1 MPHIQSLRLTDFRSY
16 TTLDLAL
23 DGRPV
28 VFFGANGAGKTNLLE
43 AISFLSPGRGLRR
56 AKLEDIVR
64 RVDTLSQPA
73 WGVTA
78 HLTPTPDASDSDP
91 IKIGVGQVPNYP
103 KRRVMR
109 VNGQNAKSQELSA
122 LLNLVWLTPAQDRLF
137 TGPATDRRKF
147 LDRFTLAHTPQHGA
161 NTNRY
166 EKARSERNRLLSEH
180 VRDDV
185 WYKALEADLAHYG
198 ALIAL
203 ARAVTLKTLSEQITQ
218 RPNGVFPKA
227 YIEFDGQY
235 EVMAQ
240 NGMTFDLLEET
251 IKHDLLTSHTTDMR
265 AGRTLQG
272 VHKTDLRVTYVPK
285 NMPAAD
291 CSTGEQKA
299 LLIGLTLAH
308 CHAFSAHTPFLLL
321 DEVAAHLDTDRRAAL
336 MEECLDLN
344 TQVFMTG
351 TDVNLFE
358 GFKDR
363 AQYFKIDG
371 STATQIPWV
380 AIDNG

>member
-1 MPHIQSLRLTDFRSY
+1 MPYIQSLRLTDFRSY
-16 TTLDLAL
+16 TQLDLAL

-64 RVDTLSQPA
+64 RVGPTSQPA

-78 HLTPTPDASDSDP
+78 YLTPSQNSPDIDP
-91 IKIGVGQVPNYP
+91 IKIGVGQVPAYP

-109 VNGQNAKSQELSA
+109 VNNQNAKSQDLSA
-122 LLNLVWLTPAQDRLF
+122 LIHLVWLTPAQDRLF
-137 TGPATDRRKF
+137 TGPASDRRKF
-147 LDRFTLAHTPQHGA
+147 LDRFTLAHDPHHGA

-166 EKARSERNRLLSEH
+166 EKARSERNRLLSDRVHDEA
-180 VRDDV
+180 
-185 WYKALEADLAHYG
+185 WYKALETDMAHYG
-198 ALIAL
+198 ALIAC
-203 ARAVTLKTLSEQITQ
+203 ARSVTLKTLSEQIKR
-218 RPNGVFPKA
+218 RPDGVFPKA
-227 YIEFDGQY
+227 HIEFEGEYEILAQDGMS
-235 EVMAQ
+235 V
-240 NGMTFDLLEET
+240 DLLQDR
-251 IKHDLLTSHTTDMR
+251 IKDDLFRLRAIDMR

-272 VHKTDLRVTYVPK
+272 IHRTDLRVTYIPK

-308 CHAFSAHTPFLLL
+308 CHAFKAQAPFLLL
-321 DEVAAHLDTDRRAAL
+321 DEVAAHLDSDRRMAL
-336 MEECLDLN
+336 MAECLDLK

-363 AQYFKIDG
+363 AQYFKIQG
-371 STATQIPWV
+371 NTARQIQWD
-380 AIDNG
+380 ALERS

>member
-1 MPHIQSLRLTDFRSY
+1 MPYIQSLRLTDFRSY
-16 TTLDLAL
+16 TQLDLAL

-56 AKLEDIVR
+56 AKLEDIGR
-64 RVDTLSQPA
+64 RVGPASQPA

-78 HLTPTPDASDSDP
+78 YLTAPQNSPDIDP

-109 VNGQNAKSQELSA
+109 VNNQNAKSQDLSA
-122 LLNLVWLTPAQDRLF
+122 LIHLVWLTPAQDRLF
-137 TGPATDRRKF
+137 TGPASDRRKF
-147 LDRFTLAHTPQHGA
+147 LDRFTLAHDPLHGT

-166 EKARSERNRLLSEH
+166 EKARSERNRLLSDRVQDEA
-180 VRDDV
+180 
-185 WYKALEADLAHYG
+185 WYKALETDMAHYG
-198 ALIAL
+198 ARIAH
-203 ARAVTLKTLSEQITQ
+203 ARSVTLKTLSEQIMQ
-218 RPNGVFPKA
+218 RPDGVFPKA
-227 YIEFDGQY
+227 HIEFEGEY
-235 EVMAQ
+235 EVLAQ
-240 NGMTFDLLEET
+240 DGMTIDTLKDR
-251 IKHDLLTSHTTDMR
+251 IKDNLFRLRPADMR

-272 VHKTDLRVTYVPK
+272 IHRTDLRVTYIPK

-308 CHAFSAHTPFLLL
+308 CHAFNAQTPFLLL
-321 DEVAAHLDTDRRAAL
+321 DEVAAHLDSDRRMAL
-336 MEECLDLN
+336 MEECLDLK

-363 AQYFKIDG
+363 AQYFKIKG
-371 STATQIPWV
+371 NTARQIQWD
-380 AIDNG
+380 ALERS